1 MTNTIE
7 FADTSYRNI
16 GNAFLVDTG
25 LDTIAVS
32 CKHIFMLFR
41 METNNT
47 INLNSNF
54 RNWKI
59 YPKGKPDKAIFLDQ
73 LINNNKDEETGQFNT
88 LKDRDWI
95 IFRTTEIADF
105 TPLKIRWKPVSK
117 GEIVYATGWS
127 YKQTSENPSLIKM
140 QVFKNMGNYFYTNTL
155 TLNVD
160 PAGRSGSPVI
170 DKNGYLVGIVSGAE
184 GKLGVMGAI
193 PYLKQ
198 LFDNYKVN
206 YASENK

>member
-41 METNNT
+41 KETNNT
-47 INLNSNF
+47 INLNNNF

-59 YPKGKPDKAIFLDQ
+59 YPKGKTETAIFLDQ

-95 IFRTTEIADF
+95 IFRTTE
-105 TPLKIRWKPVSK
+105 T
-117 GEIVYATGWS
+117 
-127 YKQTSENPSLIKM
+127 
-140 QVFKNMGNYFYTNTL
+140 
-155 TLNVD
+155 
-160 PAGRSGSPVI
+160 
-170 DKNGYLVGIVSGAE
+170 
-184 GKLGVMGAI
+184 
-193 PYLKQ
+193 
-198 LFDNYKVN
+198 
-206 YASENK
+206 